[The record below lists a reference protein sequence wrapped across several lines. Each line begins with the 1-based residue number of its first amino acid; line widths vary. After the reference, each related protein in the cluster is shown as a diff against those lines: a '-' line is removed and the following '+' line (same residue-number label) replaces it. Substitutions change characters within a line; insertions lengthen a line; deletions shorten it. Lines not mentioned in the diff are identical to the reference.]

1 MTVRSVEKAVE
12 VLVAVAEASEP
23 VSLTDVA
30 SQTGLPVATA
40 KRLLDTLTKTH
51 LLSKKNKLYSPGIR
65 LFEIGKKAEQRMD
78 LVSAAMPYLTDL
90 RDKVGESANLAV
102 LDKTDVVY
110 LASVESPR
118 MMRTFTVP
126 GARVPAHCTGVG
138 KVLLAQKSDKE
149 LRKLYEECVSPQH
162 SGSVASGSVASG
174 SVSLGP
180 TSLGSVDSSMPLGDS
195 RLQSPKACPGS
206 PGSGGVTLHRFTS
219 NTITSVDMLIEE
231 INKVRQLGYATDEG
245 EREDGVVCI
254 AAPVRDYSG
263 STVAAVS
270 ISGPASR
277 LDEEG
282 MSKARAYVIECGQ
295 DITRSLGG
303 TGR

>member
-12 VLVAVAEASEP
+12 VLVVVAEAPEP

-40 KRLLDTLTKTH
+40 KRFLDTLTKTH
-51 LLSKKNKLYSPGIR
+51 LLSKKSKLYSPGIR

-78 LVSAAMPYLTDL
+78 LVSLAMPYLIKL

-149 LRKLYEECVSPQH
+149 LRKLYEECISPQH
-162 SGSVASGSVASG
+162 SGSVA
-174 SVSLGP
+174 
-180 TSLGSVDSSMPLGDS
+180 LGSVNSSMPLCDT
-195 RLQSPKACPGS
+195 RLQSPKAGLGS
-206 PGSGGVTLHRFTS
+206 PDSATVKLQRFTS
-219 NTITSVDMLIEE
+219 NTITSVDILIEE
-231 INKVRQLGYATDEG
+231 INKVRKLGYATDKG

-277 LDEEG
+277 LDDEG
-282 MSKARAYVIECGQ
+282 MFEVRAYVIECGQ